1 MSGTVAAA
9 RSALAA
15 LETGWRVPASADQR
29 DALLAYA
36 DLLMTWTARINLTGA
51 RSADQLV
58 EEHFPDAFALAS
70 RLVEPARVI
79 DVGSGGGL
87 PALPLALLRPA
98 LSIDLSEPIAKKG
111 AFLRTA
117 IRELGL
123 GDRVRVD
130 PRRGEAIADAAPPG
144 FDAATSRA
152 TLAPKAWLAL
162 GRRLVAP
169 GGRVFGLFA
178 ADAVPAGLPSV
189 LYDGGRRALVQ
200 VDVPRGTVG
209 LGDAGT
215 GSSRRPGGV

>member
-162 GRRLVAP
+162 GRRLV
-169 GGRVFGLFA
+169 FA

>member
-58 EEHFPDAFALAS
+58 EDHFPDAFALAS

-98 LSIDLSEPIAKKG
+98 PEP
-111 AFLRTA
+111 
-117 IRELGL
+117 
-123 GDRVRVD
+123 
-130 PRRGEAIADAAPPG
+130 
-144 FDAATSRA
+144 TSMTRA
-152 TLAPKAWLAL
+152 GST
-162 GRRLVAP
+162 RRLA
-169 GGRVFGLFA
+169 
-178 ADAVPAGLPSV
+178 
-189 LYDGGRRALVQ
+189 RAKAS
-200 VDVPRGTVG
+200 GK
-209 LGDAGT
+209 
-215 GSSRRPGGV
+215 